1 MNKKIFLPFF
11 ALIVFFL
18 FLFNLLIF
26 ASDKTGSDSAKKE
39 TQKEVEILKEK
50 IASKVAELRR
60 QNFQAFSG
68 KMVEIKKGEI
78 EIKDYND
85 EKKKV
90 FTDDLLTKYYLIK
103 DNQKKEIN
111 FSDLKKDDY
120 IIVSGILTDK
130 GISANMIFVD
140 EKYLVDFGKIVEK
153 DKNEYWLKVVTLTNE
168 TISLDIEAF
177 TKQWLLNIKSLE
189 IERTGFSKIKEGD
202 MIHFV
207 AKDKKN
213 ENNRL
218 SAQKIVIIP
227 QEYFLK

>member
-85 EKKKV
+85 EKRKV

-130 GISANMIFVD
+130 GIGANMIFVD

-189 IERTGFSKIKEGD
+189 LERTGFSKIKEGD

-218 SAQKIVIIP
+218 SAQKIVVIP

>member
-11 ALIVFFL
+11 VLIVFFL

-68 KMVEIKKGEI
+68 KIVEIKKGEI

-120 IIVSGILTDK
+120 IIVSGIPTDK

-168 TISLDIEAF
+168 TISLDIETF

-189 IERTGFSKIKEGD
+189 LERTGFSKIKEGD

-218 SAQKIVIIP
+218 SAQKIVVIP

>member
-11 ALIVFFL
+11 VLIVFFL

-68 KMVEIKKGEI
+68 KIVEIKKGEI
-78 EIKDYND
+78 EIKDYNE

-120 IIVSGILTDK
+120 IIVSGVPTDK

-153 DKNEYWLKVVTLTNE
+153 DKNEYWLKVITLTNE

-189 IERTGFSKIKEGD
+189 LERTGFSKIKEGD

-218 SAQKIVIIP
+218 SAQKIVVIP

>member
-11 ALIVFFL
+11 SLIVFFL

-26 ASDKTGSDSAKKE
+26 ASDKTGSNSAKKE

-85 EKKKV
+85 EKKRV

-140 EKYLVDFGKIVEK
+140 EKYLVDLGKIVEK

-189 IERTGFSKIKEGD
+189 LERTGFSKIKEGD

-213 ENNRL
+213 ENNRF
-218 SAQKIVIIP
+218 SAQKVVVIP

>member
-26 ASDKTGSDSAKKE
+26 ASDKTGSNSAKKE

-68 KMVEIKKGEI
+68 KIVEIKKGEI

-85 EKKKV
+85 EKKRV

-130 GISANMIFVD
+130 EISANMIFVD

-189 IERTGFSKIKEGD
+189 LERTGFSKIKEGD

-213 ENNRL
+213 ENNRF
-218 SAQKIVIIP
+218 SAQKVVVIP

>member
-68 KMVEIKKGEI
+68 KIVEIKKGEI

-90 FTDDLLTKYYLIK
+90 LTDDLLTKYYLIK

-120 IIVSGILTDK
+120 IIVSGVPTDK

-189 IERTGFSKIKEGD
+189 LERTGFSKIKEGD

-218 SAQKIVIIP
+218 SAQKIVVIP

>member
-26 ASDKTGSDSAKKE
+26 ASDKTGSNSAKKE

-85 EKKKV
+85 EKKRV

-189 IERTGFSKIKEGD
+189 LERTGFSKIKEGD

-213 ENNRL
+213 ENNRF

-227 QEYFLK
+227 QEYFLN

>member
-1 MNKKIFLPFF
+1 MNKKILLPFF

-26 ASDKTGSDSAKKE
+26 ASDKTDSDSAKKE

-60 QNFQAFSG
+60 QNWQAFSG
-68 KMVEIKKGEI
+68 KIVEIKKGEI
-78 EIKDYND
+78 EIKDYNE

-90 FTDDLLTKYYLIK
+90 FIDDLLTKYYLIK
-103 DNQKKEIN
+103 NNQKKEIN

-120 IIVSGILTDK
+120 IIVSGVSTDK
-130 GISANMIFVD
+130 GISANVIFVD

-168 TISLDIEAF
+168 TISLDIEVF
-177 TKQWLLNIKSLE
+177 TEQWLLNIKSLHLE
-189 IERTGFSKIKEGD
+189 KTGFSKIKEGD

-207 AKDKKN
+207 VKDKKN
-213 ENNRL
+213 ENNRF

>member
-68 KMVEIKKGEI
+68 KIVEIKEGEI

-120 IIVSGILTDK
+120 IIVSGVPNDK

-189 IERTGFSKIKEGD
+189 LERTGFSKIKEGD

-213 ENNRL
+213 ENNRF
-218 SAQKIVIIP
+218 SAQKIVVIP